1 MLAAASGL
9 DGTNTL
15 ADDVVS
21 RPLTDSRVACPSCD
35 LVFDV
40 SGLPDGATAT
50 CSRCGQYLTANKS
63 DAFDRVIAYS
73 SASLIMLAVACAFP
87 FMQFSRAGLENTM
100 TLPQTVLELW
110 VNNMPWL
117 AVLVA
122 GFIIIIP
129 AVVMVLVLTMA
140 LALVRGAH
148 PPWLRSLGSLVFHLQ
163 SWSMVEV
170 FFIGVL
176 VSLVKIAKMA
186 TIVLGTSF
194 WAYAAFAVLFTAALT
209 NLDKYQSWQRIE
221 ALSPS

>member
-1 MLAAASGL
+1 
-9 DGTNTL
+9 
-15 ADDVVS
+15 
-21 RPLTDSRVACPSCD
+21 
-35 LVFDV
+35 
-40 SGLPDGATAT
+40 
-50 CSRCGQYLTANKS
+50 
-63 DAFDRVIAYS
+63 
-73 SASLIMLAVACAFP
+73 MLAVACAFP
-87 FMQFSRAGLENTM
+87 FMKFSRAGLENTM

-122 GFIIIIP
+122 GFIIVIP
-129 AVVMVLVLTMA
+129 AVVMVMVLVMA
-140 LALVRGAH
+140 QALVREAH
-148 PPWLRSLGSLVFHLQ
+148 PPWLRPLGSIVFHLQ

-186 TIVLGTSF
+186 TIVLGISF

-209 NLDKYQSWQRIE
+209 HLDKFQSWQKIE